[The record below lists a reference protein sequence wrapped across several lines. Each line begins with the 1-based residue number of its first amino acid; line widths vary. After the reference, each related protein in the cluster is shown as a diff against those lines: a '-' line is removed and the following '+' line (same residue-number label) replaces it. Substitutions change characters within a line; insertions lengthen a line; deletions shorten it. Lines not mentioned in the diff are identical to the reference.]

1 MLKMWL
7 IVVQSVIDKYIV
19 GWGWGG
25 GGCSVKEA
33 GNPLPISDLKE
44 LISVFV
50 KKKMLLVCDPL
61 TKTEN

>member
-1 MLKMWL
+1 MADCSA
-7 IVVQSVIDKYIV
+7 VCGRQVYCGV
-19 GWGWGG
+19 GVGVGG
-25 GGCSVKEA
+25 GSVKEA
-33 GNPLPISDLKE
+33 GNPLPIFDLKE